1 MVNYQRLILRR
12 AAGSAGEGKPR
23 SPIHWKPSSSARW
36 SHILWIFY
44 WLVVGFNPSEKYES
58 VGMIFPF
65 PTEWKV
71 SQNSMVPNHQ
81 PVIIVLFWRFAD
93 RGTPQDETW
102 PLYRF
107 RFPEVLME
115 PGDLSEQWSI
125 RHLYIY
131 IYRYIHMYKYRYRYR
146 YMYRYRYRYT

>member
-1 MVNYQRLILRR
+1 
-12 AAGSAGEGKPR
+12 
-23 SPIHWKPSSSARW
+23 
-36 SHILWIFY
+36 
-44 WLVVGFNPSEKYES
+44 
-58 VGMIFPF
+58 MIFPF

-131 IYRYIHMYKYRYRYR
+131 IEIHTYVQTKIEIQIYVQVQIQIYVDIDIHNTYIYIAQYIHYIYIILYQNILSVYYVMIVRICI
-146 YMYRYRYRYT
+146 YTRLDTRVTPRM

>member
-1 MVNYQRLILRR
+1 
-12 AAGSAGEGKPR
+12 
-23 SPIHWKPSSSARW
+23 
-36 SHILWIFY
+36 
-44 WLVVGFNPSEKYES
+44 
-58 VGMIFPF
+58 MIFPF

-131 IYRYIHMYKYRYRYR
+131 IDTYICTNIDIDIDICIGIDIDIR
-146 YMYRYRYRYT
+146 RYRYT